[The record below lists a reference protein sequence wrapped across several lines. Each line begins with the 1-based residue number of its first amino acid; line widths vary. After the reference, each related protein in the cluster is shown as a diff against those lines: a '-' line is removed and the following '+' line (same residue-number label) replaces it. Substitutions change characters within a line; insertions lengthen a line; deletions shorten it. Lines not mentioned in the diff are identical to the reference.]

1 MTKDNEILV
10 VELKEKTK
18 IANETEAICL
28 KETAEAQ
35 IIRDEVSEQRASCQ
49 KDLDQALPIQ
59 KRVINRKK
67 NQNILYKENILFYFF
82 NFRLNKQ

>member
-35 IIRDEVSEQRASCQ
+35 IIRDEVSEQRASC
-49 KDLDQALPIQ
+49 
-59 KRVINRKK
+59 
-67 NQNILYKENILFYFF
+67 
-82 NFRLNKQ
+82 